1 LEDDTSE
8 GYGISNARIPI
19 LLALK
24 RITELK
30 PHEQTVPEDLS
41 QLVLALRRDP
51 VLRHPLIADKET
63 GLILDGTHRLAA
75 LTELGCRLVPCALVN
90 YNDPKIRVERWF
102 RIVLGRSL
110 REFASRIVGAVPET
124 KSTREAEECLA
135 TRRCYASLED
145 EHLCLVLTSP
155 DANSASMAR
164 RAFQIEETAREG
176 GMKVSYSDN
185 KSFPLKQGPGFFVS
199 TIRIEKPEVI
209 GSALEGAF
217 FPPKTTR
224 HIIPSRP
231 LGINLPVEWLNEEN
245 VSKANS
251 RFIEHLRTKKVKRLP
266 QGSWVGSRR
275 YQEEVFMFE

>member
-1 LEDDTSE
+1 M
-8 GYGISNARIPI
+8 PI

-30 PHEQTVPEDLS
+30 PHEQTVPEDQN
-41 QLVLALRRDP
+41 QLVIALRTDP

-63 GLILDGTHRLAA
+63 GLILDGNHRLAA
-75 LTELGCRLVPCALVN
+75 LTELGCRLAPCALVN

-102 RIVLGRSL
+102 RIVSGRSL
-110 REFASRIVGAVPET
+110 REFASKIVGTVPET
-124 KSTREAEECLA
+124 KNSRDAEQCLA

-155 DANSASMAR
+155 DTNPANMAR
-164 RAFQIEETAREG
+164 RAFQIEETARHR
-176 GMKVSYSDN
+176 GMKLSYDDN
-185 KSFPLKQGPGFFVS
+185 KSFPLKNGPGFFMS
-199 TIRIEKPEVI
+199 TIRMEKPEVI
-209 GSALEGAF
+209 GSALEGAL

-231 LGINLPVEWLNEEN
+231 LGINLPVERLKGEN
-245 VSKANS
+245 ASKANS
-251 RFIEHLRTKKVKRLP
+251 RFIEHLRNKKVKRLP